1 MESGLHWDTRA
12 GESCSGQASSFL
24 FLFSALCIIVAMA
37 VYTSNRWS
45 QTPFPQVQTFFSWS
59 FYLGWASSIL
69 FLCAG
74 DYVAHLPGED
84 PAGVWGGA
92 VQGTQI
98 LNLSS
103 HLCLHT
109 RLPEP
114 GCSLQNPP
122 GWVRNLM
129 NRRQASRVSRMPGA
143 WSSQEPQRKCR
154 TLALSLPPCLTLHC
168 FLHTFNKNIQ
178 RSNCSKI
185 NSVKK

>member
-1 MESGLHWDTRA
+1 MESGLHWDARA
-12 GESCSGQASSFL
+12 GESCSGQASSLL
-24 FLFSALCIIVAMA
+24 FLSSALSIIVAMA

-69 FLCAG
+69 FFCAG
-74 DYVAHLPGED
+74 DYSTHLPVEG
-84 PAGVWGGA
+84 PARMWGGA

-129 NRRQASRVSRMPGA
+129 NRSKLAGSAGCLEPGPHRSHRENA
-143 WSSQEPQRKCR
+143 GLWLCPPH
-154 TLALSLPPCLTLHC
+154 LALPFHC